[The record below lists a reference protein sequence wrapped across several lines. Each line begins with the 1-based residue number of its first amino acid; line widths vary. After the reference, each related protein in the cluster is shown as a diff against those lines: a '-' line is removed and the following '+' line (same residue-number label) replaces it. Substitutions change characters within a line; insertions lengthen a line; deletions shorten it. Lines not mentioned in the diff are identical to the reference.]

1 MKTMKN
7 SAGTQVAKPAIV
19 RLWEKV
25 TDFFKPEEVEITFKE
40 DAGGNVVSYT
50 YTVVEHHGQKQVA

>member
-1 MKTMKN
+1 MKTGKN
-7 SAGTQVAKPAIV
+7 SAGKQVQKTTLV

-50 YTVVEHHGQKQVA
+50 YTVIDHHGQKQVA